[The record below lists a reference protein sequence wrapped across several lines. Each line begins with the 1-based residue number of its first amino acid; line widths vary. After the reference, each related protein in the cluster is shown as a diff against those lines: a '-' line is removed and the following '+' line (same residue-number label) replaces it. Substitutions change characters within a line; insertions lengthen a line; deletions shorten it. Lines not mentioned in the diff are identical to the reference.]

1 MKLAIHGGEKIR
13 NTPFPPR
20 APYGEDDL
28 RHLREALDGQD
39 LFYNLTNKTAQFE
52 KEFAAMYGVGH
63 CYTCSSGTAAVH
75 SAVAALCLEP
85 GTEVITVPVTDFG
98 TIAGI
103 IYQGLIPVFADWTP
117 GTGMVD
123 PESVRQKIT
132 GRTGA
137 IVVVHLFGAPCD
149 MDAIMNIAKEHNLPV
164 IEDCAQAYDTY
175 YHGKLA
181 GTIGGI
187 GCFSMQQSKHLAVG
201 EGGCVITDND
211 DYGWKMCLFRDKGF
225 ESRYRPGPREHTFFG
240 LNYRINELTGAVA
253 LSQLGKVRSIVER
266 MRALG
271 DYLRFLLADEP
282 SVIAAPELPDTK
294 HSYWLFP
301 VFFLKGDAK
310 ELTGALNA
318 EGLPFGYGYTG
329 KPVYLC
335 MDALSKKRTFGTSGY
350 PFDSQYCKSDVSYAA
365 GLCPV
370 AEAELLKLSC
380 IRIYES
386 WSERDIEDIAAGVKK
401 VLRGFN
407 L

>member
-1 MKLAIHGGEKIR
+1 MKLAIHGGDKVR
-13 NTPFPPR
+13 STPFPPR

-28 RHLREALDGQD
+28 RHLREALECQD

-52 KEFAAMYGVGH
+52 KEFAAMYGVRH

-75 SAVAALCLEP
+75 TAVAALNLEP
-85 GTEVITVPVTDFG
+85 GTEVVTVPVTDFG
-98 TIAGI
+98 TVAGMV
-103 IYQGLIPVFADWTP
+103 YQGLIPVFADWKP

-123 PESVRQKIT
+123 PESVRRRIT
-132 GRTGA
+132 ERTGA
-137 IVVVHLFGAPCD
+137 IVVVHLFGTPCD
-149 MDAIMNIAKEHNLPV
+149 MDAIMGIAKEHGLPV

-175 YHGKLA
+175 YHGRLV
-181 GTIGGI
+181 GTIGDI

-201 EGGCVITDND
+201 EGGCVITNND
-211 DYGWKMCLFRDKGF
+211 DYGVKMCLFRDKGF
-225 ESRYRPGPREHTFFG
+225 ESRYRVGPRVHTIFG

-271 DYLRFLLADEP
+271 DHLRALLADEP
-282 SVIAAPELPDTK
+282 SIIAAPELPDTK

-301 VFFLKGDAK
+301 IFFNKGNVS
-310 ELTGALNA
+310 ELTDALNT
-318 EGLPFGYGYTG
+318 EGLPFAYSYTG
-329 KPVYLC
+329 KPIYLC
-335 MDALSKKRTFGTSGY
+335 IEALAQKRTFGTSGY
-350 PFDSQYCKSDVSYAA
+350 PFSSQYCKSDVSYTE

-380 IRIYES
+380 IRFYEN
-386 WSERDIEDIAAGVKK
+386 WTERDIEDIAAGVKK
-401 VLRGFN
+401 VLRGFG

>member
-1 MKLAIHGGEKIR
+1 MKLAIHGGEKTR
-13 NTPFPPR
+13 KTPFPPR

-28 RHLREALDGQD
+28 KHLREALDGQD

-52 KEFAAMYGVGH
+52 KEFAKLYGVKH

-75 SAVAALCLEP
+75 SAVAALELEP
-85 GTEVITVPVTDFG
+85 GTEIITVPVTDFG

-103 IYQGLIPVFADWTP
+103 IYQGLIPVFADWKP
-117 GTGMVD
+117 GTGMID

-132 GRTGA
+132 KRTGA
-137 IVVVHLFGAPCD
+137 VLVVHLFGTPCD
-149 MDAIMNIAKEHNLPV
+149 MEEIMSIAKEFNLPV

-175 YHGKLA
+175 YKNRLV
-181 GTIGGI
+181 GTIGDI

-201 EGGCVITDND
+201 EGGCVITNNDN
-211 DYGWKMCLFRDKGF
+211 YGWKTCLFRDKGF

-266 MRALG
+266 MRTLG
-271 DYLRFLLADEP
+271 DYLRSLLADEP
-282 SVIAAPELPDTK
+282 SIIAAPELPDTK

-301 VFFLKGDAK
+301 LFFKKGEPALI
-310 ELTGALNA
+310 EEITGALNA
-318 EGLPFGYGYTG
+318 EGLPFNYGYTV

-335 MDALSKKRTFGTSGY
+335 MDALSKKRTFGNSGY
-350 PFDSQYCKSDVSYAA
+350 PFNLNPQIYAE
-365 GLCPV
+365 GLCPI
-370 AEAELLKLSC
+370 AEAELLKITC
-380 IRIYES
+380 IRIHET
-386 WSERDIEDIAAGVKK
+386 WSESDIEDVASGVKK
-401 VLRGFN
+401 ILRGFN